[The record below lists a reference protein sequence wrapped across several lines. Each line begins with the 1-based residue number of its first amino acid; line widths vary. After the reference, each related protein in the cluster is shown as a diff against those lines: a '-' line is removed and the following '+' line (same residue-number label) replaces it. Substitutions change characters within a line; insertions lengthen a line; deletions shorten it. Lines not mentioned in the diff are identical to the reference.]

1 MGRADDGMKCMEVRS
16 LLKKGDYEGALEVA
30 DTIDIDKV
38 KSIVDLKILASAYE
52 RAGQYENAKYVLM
65 KSYEQKHSKMTIYRL
80 AYLSIKTGEFDD
92 AEALYQEF
100 SELAPNSPDR
110 YILRYGIDR
119 AKNVDYVL
127 RIATLQKLKQ
137 IEYTEEWGYELA
149 KIYHKAGLH
158 EDCIRECQDLI
169 IWFGSGIIVDKAKLL
184 CKYHEEGKA
193 ALEAYGVLDENLSSE
208 ELEERREQFF
218 DDTADLN
225 QQQESVEEARLRKL
239 VERDFEKTVNLHQI
253 LKEEGEDIDLLKK
266 EVHRVW
272 GQTSAEMI
280 SQSRQQE
287 WDAQQGEMEPIMD
300 RPLYT
305 GDTEQMLANSM
316 AQLME
321 EEAMQTQGEFAYSE
335 EELQGQN
342 VDYAYPD
349 MQEIL
354 PGENAFYGQEADLQ
368 ELQDT
373 DRYHQQFDSQE
384 LYDTAMYGQEPYFSE
399 EYQQGEYPQEQQ
411 LEESVSEAY
420 LSESYDPEHYVSEEY
435 HNIEEGTEECL
446 QEMYE
451 PRENEQES
459 YSVEDFS
466 EEIEQEEVPKEPE
479 EEKVTGARAFLSK
492 RQARRAARREKR
504 RKAREEKKKLQEQ
517 ENDGYVTE
525 RLDKEEGTS
534 GIEDQTVRVSL
545 KPGSENAEAAILAR
559 IRNKISG
566 DNSTK
571 EETKETVVQS
581 SNELII
587 DEGLD
592 DVEDWMFEEQEAVSE
607 EESLQEE
614 IQEAHA
620 DEPLSEVSDVQVEE
634 EISNESP
641 VEEPLEES
649 STNLQE
655 EMEQQEEVL
664 MEQAPME
671 ENIPAILQKEM
682 ELKEEPESADRTME
696 EELSDETS
704 TIQTEE
710 VGSEEAE
717 QSEDIE
723 KTGAEATEEVEEE
736 EEENQFR
743 NTYGAMLWEYF
754 EKYQQDTRLCEDA
767 YSALEGAM
775 AKKDPVNYVLTC
787 KNKERASEFTKEFAK
802 ALHRLG
808 LSEKPQ
814 VAVTTAEKLN
824 FMHLDQKYEKLQGG
838 ILLVQDA
845 KKMTP
850 DTVQSIMN
858 MCDTLQ
864 GKITVILTDARP
876 YLMDLLDEY
885 PMMKRFF
892 PYDISMR

>member
-193 ALEAYGVLDENLSSE
+193 ALEAYGVLDENLSAE

-239 VERDFEKTVNLHQI
+239 VKRDFEKTVNLHQI

-321 EEAMQTQGEFAYSE
+321 EEALQTQGEMAYGE
-335 EELQGQN
+335 EEIQGQN
-342 VDYAYPD
+342 ADYAYPD

-373 DRYHQQFDSQE
+373 DLYHQQLDSQE

-411 LEESVSEAY
+411 FEEPVSEAY
-420 LSESYDPEHYVSEEY
+420 LSESYEPEQDVSEEY
-435 HNIEEGTEECL
+435 HNLEEGTEECL

-459 YSVEDFS
+459 YSVEEFS
-466 EEIEQEEVPKEPE
+466 ETVEQDEVSKEPD

-534 GIEDQTVRVSL
+534 GIQDQTVRVSL

-559 IRNKISG
+559 IRNKMSG

-587 DEGLD
+587 DEGLA
-592 DVEDWMFEEQEAVSE
+592 DVEDWMLEEQKAVSG

-614 IQEAHA
+614 
-620 DEPLSEVSDVQVEE
+620 EVS
-634 EISNESP
+634 
-641 VEEPLEES
+641 
-649 STNLQE
+649 TTLQE
-655 EMEQQEEVL
+655 EMEHQEEV
-664 MEQAPME
+664 ETVE
-671 ENIPAILQKEM
+671 E
-682 ELKEEPESADRTME
+682 TME

-723 KTGAEATEEVEEE
+723 KTGAEATEEVAEE

-754 EKYQQDTRLCEDA
+754 EKYQHDTRLCEDA
-767 YSALEGAM
+767 YDALEGAM
-775 AKKDPVNYVLTC
+775 AKKEPVNYVLTC

-824 FMHLDQKYEKLQGG
+824 FMHLEQKYEKLQGG

-858 MCDTLQ
+858 MCSTLQ

-876 YLMDLLDEY
+876 YLMDLIDEY